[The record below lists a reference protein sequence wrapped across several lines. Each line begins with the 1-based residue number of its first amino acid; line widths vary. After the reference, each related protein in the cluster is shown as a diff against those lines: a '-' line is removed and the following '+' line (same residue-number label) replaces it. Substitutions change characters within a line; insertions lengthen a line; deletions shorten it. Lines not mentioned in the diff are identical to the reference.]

1 MSGAARL
8 APRLDSFGQH
18 DQLRR
23 GTVLTESQVYRSG
36 RQLMP
41 MHIVSNGDVEWAQP
55 VAQQNASTAPQAMA
69 VLSVDC

>member
-23 GTVLTESQVYRSG
+23 GTVLAESQVYRSG

-41 MHIVSNGDVEWAQP
+41 MHIVSNGDVEWAQ
-55 VAQQNASTAPQAMA
+55 QNASTAPQAMA